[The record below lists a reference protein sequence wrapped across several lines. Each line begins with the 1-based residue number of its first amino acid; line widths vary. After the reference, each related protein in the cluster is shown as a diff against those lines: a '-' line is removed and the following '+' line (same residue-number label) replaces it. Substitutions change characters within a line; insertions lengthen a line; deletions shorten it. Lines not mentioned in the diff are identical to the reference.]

1 MANGDDKKGKLPE
14 GYQLDQEW
22 ESGEGPTAA
31 ATTAAGQSTP
41 PGARDTT
48 GTLGKLGAISRT
60 VGDTVRGA
68 VTPSKPQGKTA
79 SEEAGEAIKR
89 GWRALITPPP
99 PRLPPQGPARET
111 MSAQPGFW
119 QETGRLAAQGPF
131 QMEPRAPA
139 YENMTPEGRA
149 EHPVLAR
156 VGDVTRGA
164 KEYGGM
170 LLNLGGLLAGPEYE
184 EFPTAA
190 PRPAPHVPGSQMPA
204 VPRTTLRDIGNV
216 LEQEMNRA
224 PQPRVEA
231 RFDDAAHELFG
242 QSYENLNAQQ
252 KQAVARRAVPAPTE
266 RATIQPVERRA
277 APAGPPPA
285 GRTEQRMPWVEQTFG
300 HAAPGAESD
309 IDLELRAPAAPP
321 GTIEPVGTVKP
332 APWKPPSTAGG
343 RVVRGGK
350 VVPEAGAPPPATF
363 TRETKGGADW
373 AVGPGGTYR
382 VSVTPGMS
390 DAEIEQK
397 LAEQKTIHE
406 GMNIPRRPP
415 PQPGTPERPPP
426 TAVAENT
433 LDADAGHRELYS
445 ITKNAGYSIP
455 TREIF
460 PNDVGLSKRELYD
473 ATQKLGKGWTGAA
486 SEPAEVKLK
495 TLQGIQN
502 TIEADAIYQNLNRV
516 KSGSLTTDLTGD
528 KLHGALVVR
537 YQGKDYIV
545 DGNHRLA
552 ALKLAGA
559 DSAKVHLVDL
569 DAAEDPLKR
578 EFPDAGV
585 RRFARANGPE
595 LVRRY
600 GDDAK
605 ALEAV
610 HKLTNVDIR
619 EAAINAGIDL
629 GTKHVGSKQ
638 ALGSEQISRQYLID
652 QMINRGMR
660 PEDIVEFSKPQTR
673 R

>member
-1 MANGDDKKGKLPE
+1 
-14 GYQLDQEW
+14 
-22 ESGEGPTAA
+22 
-31 ATTAAGQSTP
+31 
-41 PGARDTT
+41 
-48 GTLGKLGAISRT
+48 
-60 VGDTVRGA
+60 
-68 VTPSKPQGKTA
+68 
-79 SEEAGEAIKR
+79 
-89 GWRALITPPP
+89 
-99 PRLPPQGPARET
+99 
-111 MSAQPGFW
+111 
-119 QETGRLAAQGPF
+119 
-131 QMEPRAPA
+131 
-139 YENMTPEGRA
+139 
-149 EHPVLAR
+149 
-156 VGDVTRGA
+156 
-164 KEYGGM
+164 
-170 LLNLGGLLAGPEYE
+170 
-184 EFPTAA
+184 
-190 PRPAPHVPGSQMPA
+190 
-204 VPRTTLRDIGNV
+204 
-216 LEQEMNRA
+216 
-224 PQPRVEA
+224 
-231 RFDDAAHELFG
+231 
-242 QSYENLNAQQ
+242 
-252 KQAVARRAVPAPTE
+252 
-266 RATIQPVERRA
+266 
-277 APAGPPPA
+277 
-285 GRTEQRMPWVEQTFG
+285 
-300 HAAPGAESD
+300 
-309 IDLELRAPAAPP
+309 
-321 GTIEPVGTVKP
+321 
-332 APWKPPSTAGG
+332 
-343 RVVRGGK
+343 
-350 VVPEAGAPPPATF
+350 
-363 TRETKGGADW
+363 
-373 AVGPGGTYR
+373 
-382 VSVTPGMS
+382 MS